1 MERLNFICLQGLGN
15 FLKKNHKLLQKLKPK
30 FSINQQSEKSPD
42 QKTPT

>member
-15 FLKKNHKLLQKLKPK
+15 FLKKTTNYYKKLKPK